1 MDINGFIPQ
10 SINFNCWKHHAGFI
24 KNQIEQIK
32 SKKDVEALTSCL
44 SKIGGSQMDLYLGN
58 LSPKEISNEVVSSLK
73 REKIFSSEQY
83 VKWLSKNNKDYQL
96 LPMKDK
102 SVWILRLGENPERY
116 IHIHPG
122 RHSPSTIRVKATT
135 LKTIILILSL
145 KQIGEIKSFE
155 TETINQVRIKYLNE
169 PPLKSISKA
178 SGLSRLIDLFQTG
191 LN

>member
-1 MDINGFIPQ
+1 MDTNCFIPQ
-10 SINFNCWKHHAGFI
+10 SIIFNCWKHHAGFI
-24 KNQIEQIK
+24 KKQIRQINN
-32 SKKDVEALTSCL
+32 KKDIEALTSYL
-44 SKIGGSQMDLYLGN
+44 SKIGESQMDLYLGM

-73 REKIFSSEQY
+73 QKKIFSSEQY

-122 RHSPSTIRVKATT
+122 RHSPNTIRVKATT

-155 TETINQVRIKYLNE
+155 TETINQVRKKYLNE